1 MAEAAFQGPVLAA
14 DGLADWLLGG
24 GAALFPTDTVPAL
37 AARPQAAAQLWQLKQ
52 RPARKP
58 MILMGADAEALFAAL
73 ELPIAPEWRAMAER
87 CWPGPVTL
95 VLPAR
100 GPLAQAL
107 HSEGSSLGLRIPAC
121 PLALELLRRS
131 GPLATTSANR
141 SSEPPCRTAAEAAAQ
156 FPALALLGP
165 VPWPGGSGQPSTV
178 LAWVGGEGD
187 GAGADGNEPGLPNQ
201 VDPPSPGAGRVAFQ
215 RIGLERNGWGEQA
228 GRLEQ
233 PGRPK
238 ELGGSPMPDPGPGPT
253 ARAGLSPKEA
263 IAAPNPWPGG
273 PGRWQILRAGAL
285 MPEDLLPGA

>member
-14 DGLADWLLGG
+14 DDLAEWLRAG

-37 AARPQAAAQLWQLKQ
+37 AARPQAVAQLWHLKQ

-73 ELPIAPEWRAMAER
+73 ELSIAPEWRAMAER
-87 CWPGPVTL
+87 CWPGAVTL

-141 SSEPPCRTAAEAAAQ
+141 SSEPPCRTAAEAATQ

-178 LAWVGGEGD
+178 LAWVGGERVGAGGD
-187 GAGADGNEPGLPNQ
+187 GEEPGLHNQ
-201 VDPPSPGAGRVAFQ
+201 VDPPSPGAGRV
-215 RIGLERNGWGEQA
+215 GLERYGWGHLA

-233 PGRPK
+233 PGRPN
-238 ELGGSPMPDPGPGPT
+238 ELGGSPMPDHGPGPT
-253 ARAGLSPKEA
+253 ASAGLSPKEA
-263 IAAPNPWPGG
+263 VAAPNPLPGG